1 MIPTLNFIHSGA
13 LKLAI
18 ERSRDLREFFAPT
31 IFPLIVMARAAV
43 ARDSS
48 SHGPFIYI
56 TIHDASLEQDH
67 VGDSAEREPAI
78 ALPPNSTG
86 LPGAARPA
94 SPHGS
99 TGKGHRSPASFLCP
113 GRLALEQQF
122 DYSRGET

>member
-31 IFPLIVMARAAV
+31 IFPLIVMARVAV

-48 SHGPFIYI
+48 SHGQFIYI
-56 TIHDASLEQDH
+56 TVHDASLEQDH

-78 ALPPNSTG
+78 DLSPKFDRLTQRRPSCFSAWIYRE
-86 LPGAARPA
+86 GAPLARFI
-94 SPHGS
+94 SLSG
-99 TGKGHRSPASFLCP
+99 
-113 GRLALEQQF
+113 
-122 DYSRGET
+122 